1 MPRQRGL
8 IDATVQVDGL
18 RELHR
23 AFKKS
28 GTGIEREMKSGLR
41 DVAEDIAREARQR
54 MPARSFSYKGYGTG
68 AKAIVRSTGPKA
80 FVGRFIE
87 TGFHPRGSGTFVEGR
102 YVVGGVIEDR
112 QERIVEG
119 VADVVDKTTRSAGW
133 R

>member
-18 RELHR
+18 KELHR
-23 AFKKS
+23 AFKRS
-28 GTGIEREMKSGLR
+28 GTGIEKDMKSGLK
-41 DVAEDIAREARQR
+41 DVAEDIAQEARSR
-54 MPARSFSYKGYGTG
+54 FPASSFSYKGYGAN
-68 AKAIVRSTGPKA
+68 AKAIVRTTGSKA

-112 QERIVEG
+112 QNQIVEG
-119 VADVVDKTTRSAGW
+119 VADVVDKTTRDAGW